1 VLRSSQR
8 EPAVAGEVEVFPSG
22 KLDVSPVTLE
32 SSAATGVSEVVNGF
46 ASGVVS
52 EVVPGGGFEIDEF
65 TVGVAG
71 IEFDGSA
78 GREAEFDRFVA
89 G

>member
-32 SSAATGVSEVVNGF
+32 SSG
-46 ASGVVS
+46 GVVS
-52 EVVPGGGFEIDEF
+52 EVVPGGGVEIGEF